1 MAQHNQSQRKEQMMK
16 IYNVLAEDFENQVA
30 NDCIDYFNIDSTDYL
45 ASISRVVSEYI
56 IEAIDVSIKALAI
69 DAPALTDK
77 EILFDNVVNELKYLV
92 ANIEE
97 IYVNAYDDYDGSYD
111 EYYDDKNWWRR
122 QGIDED

>member
-1 MAQHNQSQRKEQMMK
+1 MK

-77 EILFDNVVNELKYLV
+77 EMLFDNVVNELKHLV

-97 IYVNAYDDYDGSYD
+97 IYVNKYDDYDGSYD
-111 EYYDDKNWWRR
+111 EYYDDEHRWRR
-122 QGIDED
+122 QGIDKD